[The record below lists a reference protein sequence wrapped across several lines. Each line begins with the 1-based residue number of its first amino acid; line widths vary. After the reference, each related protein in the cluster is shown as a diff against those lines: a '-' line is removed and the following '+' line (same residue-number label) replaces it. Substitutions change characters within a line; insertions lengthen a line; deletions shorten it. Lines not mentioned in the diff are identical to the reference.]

1 MADLTYA
8 YCHSCTKEAKGHDKI
23 FTLFG
28 FRNYQG
34 KVYVQSHCKK
44 CRSREQKLRQQKG
57 LERPWH

>member
-1 MADLTYA
+1 MANLNYA
-8 YCHSCTKEAKGHDKI
+8 FCPSCTKETRGYDRV

-28 FRNYQG
+28 FRNFKG

-44 CRSREQKLRQQKG
+44 CRAREQKLRQQGG